1 MQAGGRTR
9 WAVCSAC
16 SWKKCLQRLI
26 ELLFISCLFHVWVRS
41 SFPLTYT
48 WGPTSVSHV
57 FTDWGQIEIVALRRP
72 GVYIGRQR
80 SERRWMEH
88 TLPFKKLT
96 RCLFFVFFSFQH
108 QQRVW
113 VAAWTGSHTRIS
125 HSWPKW
131 VLALKWWPTRHSA
144 NWGPL
149 LSFGPLD

>member
-1 MQAGGRTR
+1 MQGGVRTR

-48 WGPTSVSHV
+48 WGPNIR
-57 FTDWGQIEIVALRRP
+57 FTRFYRLRPNWNCRCDDP
-72 GVYIGRQR
+72 AFISGASDQRGVG
-80 SERRWMEH
+80 WN
-88 TLPFKKLT
+88 T
-96 RCLFFVFFSFQH
+96 RCLLKSSHAVCLFFSFQH